1 MKKKIASIIMIMMC
15 ALLLQACNQKSEY
28 DIDEFGK
35 MFNETQELFE
45 KESEYMTTDE
55 LFSDKGYNLY
65 KKCSKKTG
73 LPFNKEVTLRG
84 KKVQLLGAIGISSN
98 DNNYVICCKF
108 SSPVNNIGIFI
119 PDDQNVIVKGIFS
132 KIGGMYGWLSDTEI
146 ISPEKINIEFKDNNV
161 ASVISSIPDDIS
173 SVDSMIYGEVTD
185 ILTLDELKNNLSKLI
200 DFDNGFFFN
209 KVARIDGIEGK
220 EGTIYFTYD
229 EDRIGVLTT
238 GDKLAIKGRVHSIGG
253 FTDSNGDYVAI
264 GGIIDAVYDCY
275 NFTTAK

>member
-1 MKKKIASIIMIMMC
+1 MC